1 MTQIIDSTGL
11 AQEVNLV
18 VEDYKAA
25 FDAGLTLPQYLNNKY
40 PTDAAKYGTAFEQSM
55 ASNGMFMSSDKVS
68 GLKPPTIADIMSGNV
83 NIGMGPI
90 TRPDG
95 SGAQSVSGRLL
106 FPAAILELVES
117 QLMDDSTSYEGVF
130 NRLIATS
137 SSVDSPRV
145 DQPVI
150 NLTAP
155 RGVRSQPISQL
166 SEPAAMVS
174 ITLSEKSFRLP
185 TFSIGLEISDEAQK
199 TSTIDLVGIAL
210 REQAIGER
218 AAMIDEGIKK
228 MVLGDKDLGMSALTA
243 VSAST
248 FDALA
253 TSGGGAITNK
263 AWVKWLRSEWKRLN
277 IDWVICDLD
286 TYLAV
291 EGRADRPIVTQNDG
305 SGRITSLLSLANPGI
320 PDQVNFFILDDP
332 TLIGGTTAVTGRR
345 MVGMDS
351 RKAIRK
357 VTYSG
362 AQYSAIEQYVM
373 RKSSALRI
381 DFSVG
386 YFRLMDSAWKV
397 LTL

>member
-25 FDAGLTLPQYLNNKY
+25 FDAGLTLPQYLNYKY

-55 ASNGMFMSSDKVS
+55 ASNGMFLNADKVS
-68 GLKPPTIADIMSGNV
+68 GLKPPSLADVMNGTV

-95 SGAQSVSGRLL
+95 NSAQSVSGRLL

-117 QLMDDSTSYEGVF
+117 QLMDDNTSYEGVF
-130 NRLIATS
+130 NRMIATT

-145 DQPVI
+145 DQPII

-155 RGVRSQPISQL
+155 RTSRSMPISQM
-166 SEPAAMVS
+166 SEPAAMVTIS
-174 ITLSEKSFRLP
+174 LSEKSFRLP
-185 TFSIGLEISDEAQK
+185 TYSIGLEISDEAQK
-199 TSTIDLVGIAL
+199 TATIDLVGIAL

-228 MVLGDKDLGMSALTA
+228 MVLGDVDFGMAGLTFEPITNYD
-243 VSAST
+243 ST
-248 FDALA
+248 L
-253 TSGGGAITNK
+253 TSGAGVMNNK
-263 AWVKWLRSEWKRLN
+263 AWVKWLRAKWRSLN

-286 TYLAV
+286 SYLAI
-291 EGRADRPIVTQNDG
+291 EGRTGRPIITENDG
-305 SGRITSLLSLANPGI
+305 NGRITSMVALANPGI

-332 TLIGGTTAVTGRR
+332 TIIGGTTAVNGRR
-345 MVGMDS
+345 IVGIDS
-351 RKAIRK
+351 RRAIRK

-381 DFSVG
+381 DFSTS
-386 YFRLMDSAWKV
+386 YFRLMDGAWKG
-397 LTL
+397 LTI